1 MQYNGQ
7 RLVHILGLNE
17 GQDLEQLLHDDKTA
31 GEYDD
36 SLGRVDEPDLAHEK
50 VMEFEI
56 QFSADFGIVM
66 LLKGP

>member
-17 GQDLEQLLHDDKTA
+17 GQDLEQLLHDAKTA

-36 SLGRVDEPDLAHEK
+36 SLGQVDEPDLAHEK